1 MFKTQKTRIAAWL
14 LGAAAA
20 LAAAPSFAWHG
31 GCMGPGPM
39 GGPMAGKAT
48 DGRFAER
55 MKMHQQRLHAALK
68 LTPKQEGAWAKF
80 QESHP
85 CNKAG
90 QPPASPDFAKLT
102 APERAEKMLEW
113 QKQHQDAMSQHVN
126 ALKDFYG
133 QLTPEQQKTFDSH
146 TLQGRRG
153 TRGPGPG
160 GGTGRGPGPGAG
172 AGPAP
177 APSN

>member
-1 MFKTQKTRIAAWL
+1 MFNSPRTRAAVLL
-14 LGAAAA
+14 LGATAA
-20 LAAAPSFAWHG
+20 LAAAPSFAWNG
-31 GCMGPGPM
+31 ACPGSGPGGARPV
-39 GGPMAGKAT
+39 

-55 MKMHQQRLHAALK
+55 MKMHQQRLHDALK
-68 LTPKQEGAWAKF
+68 LTPQQEAAWNRF

-85 CNKAG
+85 LARGG
-90 QPPASPDFAKLT
+90 QPPASRDNFAQLT